1 MCSLFNE
8 RLMETVLF
16 NIQLNE
22 RGRSPSEEIRI
33 LTSIPRMM
41 EHETIQIPFDLF
53 DTVRISGT
61 GEWNSKIAS
70 FCLR

>member
-22 RGRSPSEEIRI
+22 RGGSPSEDIRI
-33 LTSIPRMM
+33 LTSIPDDGTRN
-41 EHETIQIPFDLF
+41 IDLF
-53 DTVRISGT
+53 DTVRISGNGT
-61 GEWNSKIAS
+61 QRS
-70 FCLR
+70 LRFVCANEMY